1 MLRFK
6 LIVITAIVLFSGNL
20 YAQGISGSAHDFS
33 GSAWNASG
41 KICVVCHTPHNAIDA
56 GNSPLWNHEIT
67 SVAAYTLYSNSSL
80 DATMGQPDGVSKLCL
95 SCHDGTVALDNFGAT
110 TTGSNYIAAAADLTD
125 DLSDDHPVSMDYT
138 TATASADGG
147 LHNPSVATTSLG
159 GTIADDL
166 LINDKL
172 ECSSCHDAHDAA
184 GEDALLVMSN
194 AASALC
200 LTCHDK

>member
-1 MLRFK
+1 
-6 LIVITAIVLFSGNL
+6 
-20 YAQGISGSAHDFS
+20 
-33 GSAWNASG
+33 
-41 KICVVCHTPHNAIDA
+41 
-56 GNSPLWNHEIT
+56 
-67 SVAAYTLYSNSSL
+67 
-80 DATMGQPDGVSKLCL
+80 
-95 SCHDGTVALDNFGAT
+95 LDNFGAT

-147 LHNPSVATTSLG
+147 LFNPSVATTSLG

-172 ECSSCHDAHDAA
+172 ECSSCHDAHDSA
-184 GEDALLVMSN
+184 GVDDLLVMSN